1 MRNSD
6 CISNYVDRVRICDT
20 KSIASES
27 VYSKASSSQKSGWRQ
42 KSYSS
47 IDLTGDGDYQPGAGA
62 FRYRDF
68 DSQDDISIKNI
79 KNNKNKE
86 IQRDYEDIYNV
97 NPKAQGYK
105 KEIIKEHNKINQNK
119 RDNNDVCSLRRSKS
133 LAVIREETF
142 NDLTID
148 GPKTRRSQ
156 LIPRAK
162 LIDRNFFRNR
172 LSFALEEG
180 LSFSLDSNLTS
191 EQLKSSSNTNSL
203 NNINSCTTKDTTSTV
218 NNSNSTNNNSSN
230 NTSNNYFSWNCD
242 KSDLGSIDS
251 NFFKNSLH
259 QTALLEKSNLQQL
272 ENSSKFVSRAEVH
285 NENNSNTDN
294 CNDSGTNNN
303 IVENG
308 SVKSSKEKSENVINN
323 NNNNNKNNTDN
334 ENSVNINEDTESGIT
349 IIEIKDK
356 KHLSGPTSSVIS
368 YDSIYLSSESDK
380 QTVIGEE
387 EFPHFDDI
395 DSKIKD
401 FEKIIKELNLIGESE
416 KSDTLID
423 NLYCQVAKG
432 SCGNLFDLKLSTE
445 EDGEVRINP
454 DTLSKYTDY
463 ISKGTLERLAILS
476 GFSTI
481 SSNSRKI
488 EGIKNKKKSKDYEP
502 NNSPLSENKGHL
514 QYSSL
519 PDVDISKLLR
529 DCELIDAKLRDDA
542 SIELLEPYPD
552 YDIDIET
559 NDSTISES
567 LNIDDIN
574 NYGSNNRK
582 QEEKVETKDSIESLD
597 KYQKVNSN
605 NNNTINTH
613 ASLNEPTSLEQENP
627 KGAPSIELVQ
637 LPTKEFEDEDH
648 PKEERVRN
656 TTKIYIPDLGL
667 ELDYENSIAS
677 FNSDEDYESPTDE
690 LDEHHYHNNSTIR
703 NTSVNFHPFYK
714 PESLNLITISGKK
727 VIVDELAA
735 KSEHHKE
742 NKESG
747 NKEQF
752 EVVSG
757 ALKSSSSSSFTE
769 KPKQKNNNNIE
780 RERKK
785 IVEEKEDL
793 EIFEVDSPLHT
804 NKEESS
810 QRTKKITEKINGA
823 DNSSQRHKINTDK
836 RGERTIKLPECKQAS
851 KYNVD
856 SSSDKKIVFRNN
868 SDFDDNYYSTAA
880 IIEKEVIQSVSDCE
894 RVDNSVVKVSKTKDF
909 TSFCILQKSNSINS
923 NLKMPRPQLLNIID
937 SKNSTPKLQQQSQI
951 QQHQQ
956 QHKQRTTISNNV
968 ETNKD
973 GRTTLLNEPE
983 EKLSSPTLELN
994 ETEKEFL
1001 HKVDSV
1007 RNYWSRMLDNEA
1019 IEIKENNLKSMSKA
1033 FTTSKSSND
1042 IPQSIR
1048 NEEGFQSF
1056 FPTVEIIELNNG
1068 ETQAALVTARK
1079 LNDVEFDHVR
1089 YKVMKSEMFQ
1099 KNIARSSKY
1108 KKETQFDGLMQYLQD
1123 YSFQELL
1130 ANNNVVIIEPVRT
1143 KIEKV
1148 SEKPNKS
1155 QSAICKI
1162 TNGAPTKLNRSGSNN
1177 LKKHFFY
1184 HPIRV
1189 NKELYEDELPVPD
1202 TVRNVRKLFEDSL
1215 RLGCPSSTLSERDS
1229 KMSKSSDSLKPRK
1242 TIRYLTIDTSFD
1254 NNLSTSKWDSIS
1266 LSSGVS
1272 SAADLSSPCECQENN
1287 LGRNVCNSNSS
1298 SNGSKENLDKSYDSG
1313 NAGMEKAHLV
1323 TTDVLD
1329 KMRECGSSITYYGQ
1343 SVATNQMFNESHKIN
1358 PEIMSKVVTKDV
1370 GVLRE
1375 KCNCHGRQ
1383 FRNNFS
1389 SSNEKYQQ
1397 QQQHQLHNKM
1407 NNDYTGLKFKLVKS
1421 NSCSSR
1427 LELAGTGVGELNAVE
1442 EMRNIVHGQRN
1453 QLYDENEEDDG
1464 ETMGDEEYENE
1475 HKEDYEHEETVK
1487 DMIYKLEAKNFVTTT
1502 KPRIIESRCI
1512 EKVPRDAKVTINNQT
1527 FEKSGAKR
1535 SASLSSLLSPSLLS
1549 QNSNSNIDLHNEAV
1563 TVNNHISILKSTA
1576 DIPAVAESNNPND
1589 NVDTGSSNKISSV
1602 KPKIVRNKNVDL
1614 ALIAV
1619 NKQKENAKNP
1629 KGFSSDTES
1638 MLLAQND
1645 NNNEIHEVSNN
1656 HHHHKNNGIKSRNLI
1671 SSTTMQSVEM
1681 VKNQDKIN
1689 SAHYI
1694 KNQASASLEISTL
1707 SLQKSTLVESKIS
1720 PTDEELQQQPVK
1732 MVNWGT
1738 VGILSK
1744 EFIAND
1750 NKLIQI
1756 KPYDEMEFEE
1766 FEVAGEHYDSLNSK

>member
-1 MRNSD
+1 
-6 CISNYVDRVRICDT
+6 
-20 KSIASES
+20 
-27 VYSKASSSQKSGWRQ
+27 
-42 KSYSS
+42 
-47 IDLTGDGDYQPGAGA
+47 
-62 FRYRDF
+62 
-68 DSQDDISIKNI
+68 
-79 KNNKNKE
+79 
-86 IQRDYEDIYNV
+86 
-97 NPKAQGYK
+97 
-105 KEIIKEHNKINQNK
+105 
-119 RDNNDVCSLRRSKS
+119 
-133 LAVIREETF
+133 
-142 NDLTID
+142 
-148 GPKTRRSQ
+148 
-156 LIPRAK
+156 
-162 LIDRNFFRNR
+162 
-172 LSFALEEG
+172 LEEG
-180 LSFSLDSNLTS
+180 LNFSLDSNLTS
-191 EQLKSSSNTNSL
+191 ENIKSSSKANSL
-203 NNINSCTTKDTTSTV
+203 SNINISSTKDTTSTV
-218 NNSNSTNNNSSN
+218 NNNNSTNNNNNN

-242 KSDLGSIDS
+242 KSDLDSIDS

-259 QTALLEKSNLQQL
+259 QTLLLEKSNLLQI

-294 CNDSGTNNN
+294 CNDSGSSNN

-308 SVKSSKEKSENVINN
+308 SVKSGKEKSENVIN

-349 IIEIKDK
+349 IIEIKDRK
-356 KHLSGPTSSVIS
+356 QLSGPTSSVIS

-380 QTVIGEE
+380 QTVLGEE
-387 EFPHFDDI
+387 ESSHFDDI

-416 KSDTLID
+416 KSDTIID

-432 SCGNLFDLKLSTE
+432 SCGNLFELKLSTE
-445 EDGEVRINP
+445 EDGEPKINSN
-454 DTLSKYTDY
+454 TLNKYTDY

-476 GFSTI
+476 GFSSI
-481 SSNSRKI
+481 NSNSRKI
-488 EGIKNKKKSKDYEP
+488 EEIKNKRKSKDYEP
-502 NNSPLSENKGHL
+502 NNSPLSESKGHL

-559 NDSTISES
+559 NDTTISES

-574 NYGSNNRK
+574 NYGSSIR
-582 QEEKVETKDSIESLD
+582 EETEKGATEDSIESIN
-597 KYQKVNSN
+597 KYQKVGSN

-613 ASLNEPTSLEQENP
+613 ASLNEPTSLENP

-637 LPTKEFEDEDH
+637 LPTKEVENEAY
-648 PKEERVRN
+648 PKEEFVEEERVRN
-656 TTKIYIPDLGL
+656 TTKIYIEDLGL

-677 FNSDEDYESPTDE
+677 FNSDEDFESPTDE
-690 LDEHHYHNNSTIR
+690 LDEHHYHNEHN
-703 NTSVNFHPFYK
+703 NTSINFHPFYK
-714 PESLNLITISGKK
+714 PHSLNLITISGKK

-735 KSEHHKE
+735 KSEHNKD

-752 EVVSG
+752 EVASG
-757 ALKSSSSSSFTE
+757 ALKSSPSSFVE
-769 KPKQKNNNNIE
+769 KPKQKSNFE

-785 IVEEKEDL
+785 IFNEEKEAL
-793 EIFEVDSPLHT
+793 EILEVDSPLT
-804 NKEESS
+804 NREESS
-810 QRTKKITEKINGA
+810 QRNKKITEKINGA
-823 DNSSQRHKINTDK
+823 DNSSQRHKINIDK

-851 KYNVD
+851 KNNVD
-856 SSSDKKIVFRNN
+856 SSSDKRIVFRNN

-880 IIEKEVIQSVSDCE
+880 IVEKELIQSVSDCE
-894 RVDNSVVKVSKTKDF
+894 RAESSVVRVSTNKDY

-923 NLKMPRPQLLNIID
+923 SLKMPRPQLLNIVD
-937 SKNSTPKLQQQSQI
+937 SKNSTPKLQQQSQV
-951 QQHQQ
+951 
-956 QHKQRTTISNNV
+956 QHKQRTTINNNV
-968 ETNKD
+968 EANKD
-973 GRTTLLNEPE
+973 GRTILSDSE

-1033 FTTSKSSND
+1033 FATSKSSND

-1099 KNIARSSKY
+1099 KNIARSSQH

-1148 SEKPNKS
+1148 SEKPNKA

-1162 TNGAPTKLNRSGSNN
+1162 TNGAPVKLNRSGSNN

-1215 RLGCPSSTLSERDS
+1215 RLGCPATKLPERDS
-1229 KMSKSSDSLKPRK
+1229 KMSKSSDNLKQRK

-1254 NNLSTSKWDSIS
+1254 NTLATSKWDSIS

-1313 NAGMEKAHLV
+1313 NSGMEKAHLV
-1323 TTDVLD
+1323 TTDVLE
-1329 KMRECGSSITYYGQ
+1329 KMRECGSSITYYGPG
-1343 SVATNQMFNESHKIN
+1343 VATNQMFNESHKIN
-1358 PEIMSKVVTKDV
+1358 PEIMTKVVTKDV

-1397 QQQHQLHNKM
+1397 QQQQQQQQQPHKKM
-1407 NNDYTGLKFKLVKS
+1407 NNDYTGKIIRDLK
-1421 NSCSSR
+1421 C
-1427 LELAGTGVGELNAVE
+1427 
-1442 EMRNIVHGQRN
+1442 
-1453 QLYDENEEDDG
+1453 
-1464 ETMGDEEYENE
+1464 
-1475 HKEDYEHEETVK
+1475 
-1487 DMIYKLEAKNFVTTT
+1487 
-1502 KPRIIESRCI
+1502 
-1512 EKVPRDAKVTINNQT
+1512 
-1527 FEKSGAKR
+1527 
-1535 SASLSSLLSPSLLS
+1535 
-1549 QNSNSNIDLHNEAV
+1549 
-1563 TVNNHISILKSTA
+1563 
-1576 DIPAVAESNNPND
+1576 
-1589 NVDTGSSNKISSV
+1589 KISV
-1602 KPKIVRNKNVDL
+1602 L
-1614 ALIAV
+1614 Y
-1619 NKQKENAKNP
+1619 
-1629 KGFSSDTES
+1629 
-1638 MLLAQND
+1638 
-1645 NNNEIHEVSNN
+1645 
-1656 HHHHKNNGIKSRNLI
+1656 
-1671 SSTTMQSVEM
+1671 
-1681 VKNQDKIN
+1681 IN
-1689 SAHYI
+1689 FLPFI
-1694 KNQASASLEISTL
+1694 FL
-1707 SLQKSTLVESKIS
+1707 SI
-1720 PTDEELQQQPVK
+1720 
-1732 MVNWGT
+1732 
-1738 VGILSK
+1738 
-1744 EFIAND
+1744 
-1750 NKLIQI
+1750 
-1756 KPYDEMEFEE
+1756 
-1766 FEVAGEHYDSLNSK
+1766 